1 MKIIRIHEFLGQKV
15 CLNFVR
21 AWNSRPD
28 CVTIVAVFRWILPL
42 DPFGGAKKMGF
53 DIGVGRF
60 NSRGCLLVKMGNSF
74 GVSVGNFFCHR
85 EPNRI
90 KIFLKRGREFGREGE
105 KGSLEFRG

>member
-1 MKIIRIHEFLGQKV
+1 MMLSFQSIGDEHDDGGEVGM
-15 CLNFVR
+15 
-21 AWNSRPD
+21 RP
-28 CVTIVAVFRWILPL
+28 
-42 DPFGGAKKMGF
+42 KKMGF

-60 NSRGCLLVKMGNSF
+60 NSRGCSLVEMGNSF
-74 GVSVGNFFCHR
+74 GVSVGKFFCHR